1 MILPDT
7 MSVFGLLSFECSAMS
22 DAKVTTWVVR
32 GDVQRAMDSS
42 GTISAITA
50 LALKLGAKLGVQ
62 PLLILQQIER
72 ALDESMPWLDF
83 NRKVPIYVAALG
95 GTAADEGL
103 DALGC
108 LVSVNCSSA
117 TRARTKEALLHP

>member
-1 MILPDT
+1 
-7 MSVFGLLSFECSAMS
+7 
-22 DAKVTTWVVR
+22 
-32 GDVQRAMDSS
+32 MDSS
-42 GTISAITA
+42 GTISAVTA
-50 LALKLGAKLGVQ
+50 LGLRIRLSAKLGVQ
-62 PLLILQQIER
+62 PLLIVQQIKR

-83 NRKVPIYVAALG
+83 NQEVPVYVVAPG